1 MPSPNKKVNQ
11 VAISDEERCF
21 ATLIASGL
29 WTQAD
34 AHRMSFKDSKL
45 KDDSQRRMLGSNMA
59 KRPQVIAYIQT
70 ALLSYVQEKG
80 KAASGSGVLFDSD
93 FATGDNGMLTKDDI
107 RRLMTANIQRET
119 DAVKQNKL
127 LEQLAVLDALKG
139 NNDVG
144 GADDKVMFYTPLTCI
159 EKCHLYKKEQVRL
172 REEKERVNKK

>member
-59 KRPQVIAYIQT
+59 KRPQIISYIQT
-70 ALLSYVQEKG
+70 ALLSYVQEKNKG
-80 KAASGSGVLFDSD
+80 GSASFNFNDLDIGEEAKEHGVLYKHLE
-93 FATGDNGMLTKDDI
+93 AWYYEEDI
-107 RRLMTANIQRET
+107 
-119 DAVKQNKL
+119 
-127 LEQLAVLDALKG
+127 LEIFVED
-139 NNDVG
+139 
-144 GADDKVMFYTPLTCI
+144 
-159 EKCHLYKKEQVRL
+159 
-172 REEKERVNKK
+172 

>member
-59 KRPQVIAYIQT
+59 KRPHVISYIQV
-70 ALLSYVQEKG
+70 ALLSYVQEKN
-80 KAASGSGVLFDSD
+80 KAASGVSCNFEDE
-93 FATGDNGMLTKDDI
+93 FMTGDNGQMTKDDI
-107 RRLMTANIQRET
+107 RRAMTANIRRES
-119 DAVKQNKL
+119 DPVKQQKL
-127 LEQLAVLDALKG
+127 LVELANLDALKG
-139 NNDVG
+139 NNDT
-144 GADDKVMFYTPLTCI
+144 GATDDKVLFYTPKVCLDCF
-159 EKCHLYKKEQVRL
+159 LYKA
-172 REEKERVNKK
+172 EKERVNSNKK